1 MEKKRKRIKIYS
13 ALEVANIC
21 GVVNQTA
28 INWIKNG
35 SLKAF
40 TTPGGQYRVYAEH
53 LVDFLKERGMKVPAE
68 VLESLN
74 DGFVNEKKILIID
87 TDRVAIK
94 ELRDSLADSL
104 TGYSFISAVT
114 SFDAGRLLMAEKPE
128 IIILTEAFGELMPVY
143 CRGNEILLESDNKE
157 KQELFSQVIGKMR
170 TYAQKGISPDLD
182 MITTI
187 FNEAETGSAA
197 SNADYSI
204 TIAGSSRRVFPRNK
218 NQMHLLELFNTKD
231 LVFAIGPAGTGK
243 TYLAVAKALSEI
255 MQKKYRKLVITR
267 PVVEAG
273 ESLGF
278 LPGDLAQ
285 KISPYLRPLYDAMES
300 LLSFEAVT
308 KLEEA
313 GVIEVAPLA
322 YMRGRSLDHCY
333 IILDEAQNTTRE
345 QMKMFLTRIGEHSR
359 AIVTGDVT
367 QIDLPNKS
375 ASGLVEAVK
384 ILKEIDDI
392 GFLEFSPG
400 DIVRNRLVKKIIDA
414 YEKNK

>member
-1 MEKKRKRIKIYS
+1 MSGKY
-13 ALEVANIC
+13 IC
-21 GVVNQTA
+21 
-28 INWIKNG
+28 
-35 SLKAF
+35 
-40 TTPGGQYRVYAEH
+40 
-53 LVDFLKERGMKVPAE
+53 
-68 VLESLN
+68 VL
-74 DGFVNEKKILIID
+74 DD
-87 TDRVAIK
+87 TDLIP
-94 ELRDSLADSL
+94 ELCGFNDCNLK
-104 TGYSFISAVT
+104 IIE
-114 SFDAGRLLMAEKPE
+114 EK
-128 IIILTEAFGELMPVY
+128 LQVPVY
-143 CRGNEILLESDNKE
+143 CRGNEILLESDDKS
-157 KQELFSQVIGKMR
+157 KQELFSQVIGRMR
-170 TYAQKGISPDLD
+170 SYAQKGSSPDQD
-182 MITTI
+182 MITTL
-187 FNEAETGSAA
+187 FHEAESGPADSHP
-197 SNADYSI
+197 DYSI
-204 TIAGSSRRVFPRNK
+204 TIPGSSRRVFPRNK
-218 NQMHLLELFNTKD
+218 NQMRLLELFSTKD

-243 TYLAVAKALSEI
+243 TYLAVAKALCEI

-322 YMRGRSLDHCY
+322 YMRGRSLSDCY

-345 QMKMFLTRIGEHSR
+345 QMKMFLTRIGEHSK

-375 ASGLVEAVK
+375 ASGLVEAAR
-384 ILKEIDDI
+384 ILKDIDDI
-392 GFLEFSPG
+392 GFLEFSPA